1 MTHHFRFI
9 PVKCNGKNFQKLQKT
24 TFWGTFL
31 VSFEPIR
38 IFLKIPPCQFLTLI
52 KSYIHAKNQKKT
64 SEVFLKEKKELTEG
78 QKHS

>member
-24 TFWGTFL
+24 TFW
-31 VSFEPIR
+31 
-38 IFLKIPPCQFLTLI
+38 QTLP

-64 SEVFLKEKKELTEG
+64 SEVFLKKK
-78 QKHS
+78 KN

>member
-24 TFWGTFL
+24 TFWQTFL
-31 VSFEPIR
+31 VSFEP
-38 IFLKIPPCQFLTLI
+38 

-64 SEVFLKEKKELTEG
+64 SEVFLKKKRTDRRAETANLRCPWCFAWV
-78 QKHS
+78 QQILL